1 MKKNIISMAVAG
13 VLGALAFNAVADDA
27 YQGSWYAVPGVSIV
41 HPDHDL
47 EADKTGGGGFLR
59 GGKELSEHWDV
70 QFGGGYTRTNNDL
83 DGVSGKY
90 KQTLLGV
97 DALYMFSRDKF
108 RPFLLAGVGAA
119 RNNIDYSA
127 DGVDFDGKKTS
138 WMANVGAGFQY
149 LVTDTFG
156 LQADIR
162 EVWSRAAYNAD
173 APVAGFSG
181 SNTETIHNT
190 QLNIG
195 AIFRFGAPKPAVAAA
210 EPMPEPAPVAKV
222 EEPAPVVPPCTE
234 TFKTVKIQEE
244 KLFGFDK
251 AAINA
256 DGKHTLDNVAEQINA
271 NPEIDVVLVT
281 GYTDKLGSDKY
292 NQKLSERRATQ
303 VRDYLVSKGVDASRL
318 TAAGKGESDP
328 VVACDDV
335 KGRKKL
341 IECLQPNRRVEISA
355 EKQIVENACK

>member
-1 MKKNIISMAVAG
+1 MKKNIISLAVAG
-13 VLGALAFNAVADDA
+13 VLGAFAFNAMADEA

-47 EADKTGGGGFLR
+47 EAKDVGGGGFLR

-97 DALYMFSRDKF
+97 DALYVFSRDKF
-108 RPFLLAGVGAA
+108 RPFLLAGLGVA
-119 RNNIDYSA
+119 RNNVDYNIP
-127 DGVDFDGKKTS
+127 GLDGKNTS
-138 WMANVGAGFQY
+138 WMGNVGAGFQY
-149 LVTDTFG
+149 LITDTFG

-162 EVWSRAAYNAD
+162 EVWSRAELDQSPLGN
-173 APVAGFSG
+173 GK
-181 SNTETIHNT
+181 ETIHNT

-195 AIFRFGAPKPAVAAA
+195 AVFRFGAPKPAMAAV
-210 EPMPEPAPVAKV
+210 EPTPEPAPVAKM
-222 EEPAPVVPPCTE
+222 EEPAPVAPPCTE

-251 AAINA
+251 ASINA

-303 VRDYLVSKGVDASRL
+303 VRDYLVSKGVDAGRL
-318 TAAGKGESDP
+318 TASGKGESDP

>member
-1 MKKNIISMAVAG
+1 MKKNIIGLAVAG
-13 VLGALAFNAVADDA
+13 VLSAIAFNAVADDA

-41 HPDHDL
+41 HPDSDL
-47 EADKTGGGGFLR
+47 ETTNTGGGGFLKF
-59 GGKELSEHWDV
+59 GKELSEHWDV
-70 QFGGGYTRTNNDL
+70 QIGGGYTRTNNDL
-83 DGVSGKY
+83 DNVSGKY

-97 DALYMFSRDKF
+97 DALYMFSREKF
-108 RPFLLAGVGAA
+108 RPFLLAGVGGA
-119 RNNIDYSA
+119 RNNLDYSA
-127 DGVDFDGKKTS
+127 PGVDIDGKKNS
-138 WMANVGAGFQY
+138 WMGNVGAGFQY

-162 EVWSRAAYNAD
+162 EIWSRAEVGINGVND
-173 APVAGFSG
+173 
-181 SNTETIHNT
+181 TETIHNT

-195 AIFRFGAPKPAVAAA
+195 AIFRFGAPKPTVAAV
-210 EPMPEPAPVAKV
+210 EPTPEPTPAVEPAPVA
-222 EEPAPVVPPCTE
+222 PVCQE
-234 TFKTVKIQEE
+234 TFKTIKIQEE

-251 AAINA
+251 ASINA
-256 DGKHTLDNVAEQINA
+256 DGKHTLDNAAEQINA

-303 VRDYLVSKGVDASRL
+303 VRDYLVSKGVDANRL

-341 IECLQPNRRVEISA
+341 IECLQPNRRVEITA